1 MEKFKAQL
9 ANETGSVCST
19 SSPKSNS
26 GYHRITPMSPSYSMD
41 NSNRVTTSAIV
52 SHENSMTTTGPL
64 DRKVSRNQSG
74 RNGHSR
80 SSHTTSRE
88 VKWKDKDQRE
98 GGSGGGPNHGD
109 HHEVW
114 KEVNYNLNR
123 LDRKIVHLETLI
135 ARFTDSIHQAATV
148 NTTTNTFLP
157 NTAGSNPSGSDDQQG
172 QIVTHHQIQ
181 NQNQNNNPVNLI
193 PHQNPVHDDQSSA
206 I

>member
-26 GYHRITPMSPSYSMD
+26 GYHRITPMSPSYSID
-41 NSNRVTTSAIV
+41 NNRVTTSAIV
-52 SHENSMTTTGPL
+52 SHENSMATGV
-64 DRKVSRNQSG
+64 DRKVSRNSG

-80 SSHTTSRE
+80 NSHTTSRE
-88 VKWKDKDQRE
+88 VKWKDKDNQ
-98 GGSGGGPNHGD
+98 GGHID

-148 NTTTNTFLP
+148 NTTTNNFLP
-157 NTAGSNPSGSDDQQG
+157 NTAGSNPSGSGNNDQQG
-172 QIVTHHQIQ
+172 QIVTHHQI
-181 NQNQNNNPVNLI
+181 QNQNNNPVNLI

>member
-88 VKWKDKDQRE
+88 VKWKDKDNQ
-98 GGSGGGPNHGD
+98 GHID

-135 ARFTDSIHQAATV
+135 ARFTDSIHQAAAV
-148 NTTTNTFLP
+148 NNI
-157 NTAGSNPSGSDDQQG
+157 TAGSSIVNNPNPNPGGNDPVHHHGG
-172 QIVTHHQIQ
+172 QHHQ
-181 NQNQNNNPVNLI
+181 NNPVLI
-193 PHQNPVHDDQSSA
+193 PQNPVHDDQSSA

>member
-98 GGSGGGPNHGD
+98 GGSGPNHGD

-148 NTTTNTFLP
+148 NTTTTNNFLP

-181 NQNQNNNPVNLI
+181 NQNNNPVNLI

>member
-26 GYHRITPMSPSYSMD
+26 GYHRITPMSPSYSID
-41 NSNRVTTSAIV
+41 QSNRVTTSAIV
-52 SHENSMTTTGPL
+52 SHENSVANAGGN
-64 DRKVSRNQSG
+64 DRKVVRNSG

-88 VKWKDKDQRE
+88 VKWKDKDRE
-98 GGSGGGPNHGD
+98 NQGHGGGPEN

-135 ARFTDSIHQAATV
+135 ARFTDTIHQASAA
-148 NTTTNTFLP
+148 NNIN
-157 NTAGSNPSGSDDQQG
+157 NTAGSNIVNPNPGNDQG
-172 QIVTHHQIQ
+172 QLHHV
-181 NQNQNNNPVNLI
+181 QNNNPVNLI
-193 PHQNPVHDDQSSA
+193 PQNPVHDDQSSA

>member
-26 GYHRITPMSPSYSMD
+26 GYHRITPMSPSYSID
-41 NSNRVTTSAIV
+41 NNRVTTSAIV
-52 SHENSMTTTGPL
+52 SHENSMATGV
-64 DRKVSRNQSG
+64 DRKVSRNSG

-80 SSHTTSRE
+80 NSHTTSRE
-88 VKWKDKDQRE
+88 VKWKDKDNQ
-98 GGSGGGPNHGD
+98 GGHID

-135 ARFTDSIHQAATV
+135 ARFTDSIHQAAAV
-148 NTTTNTFLP
+148 NNI
-157 NTAGSNPSGSDDQQG
+157 TAGSSIVNNPNPNPGGNDPVHHHG
-172 QIVTHHQIQ
+172 QHHQ
-181 NQNQNNNPVNLI
+181 NNPVLI
-193 PHQNPVHDDQSSA
+193 PQNPVHDDQSSA